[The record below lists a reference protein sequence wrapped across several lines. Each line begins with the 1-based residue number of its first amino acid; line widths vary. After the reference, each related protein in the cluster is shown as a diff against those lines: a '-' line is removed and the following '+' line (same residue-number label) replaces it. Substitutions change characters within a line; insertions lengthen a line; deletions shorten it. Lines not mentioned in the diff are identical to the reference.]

1 MHDKKIDR
9 TTTGKGYPADYTLE
23 ELRQFRLKS
32 GFSGHKTAHLIP
44 TLEEV
49 MSLCK
54 GKILV
59 NIDKGYDYFKD
70 VYAVLKETGTVQ
82 QCIIKSRTSLMNKSR
97 LKTVMYWIKGN
108 LHAYCTTS

>member
-1 MHDKKIDR
+1 MTRKLIR

-32 GFSGHKTAHLIP
+32 GTGHKTAHLIP

-54 GKILV
+54 GKSP
-59 NIDKGYDYFKD
+59 
-70 VYAVLKETGTVQ
+70 
-82 QCIIKSRTSLMNKSR
+82 C
-97 LKTVMYWIKGN
+97 
-108 LHAYCTTS
+108 